1 MQYDEHGQPV
11 QMVPVVRTPAG
22 GLAAVLPITPG
33 QAPIPTAEP
42 ASQKIPPGALVQYYS
57 DLASGVIAPED
68 MRIED
73 LQFRVQIDP
82 TGQILSQTDPIMLI
96 SRYQFVLRGIIGFRL
111 DPLMGGAAAGLV
123 NFNVNETGR
132 NFTVFKRPVSMA
144 SILQGGQT
152 EVRWD
157 GVYITVPG
165 TELETIWTV
174 DQNRWAGLVGTT
186 KEFGVQLVGDYVAC
200 APREP
205 Q

>member
-1 MQYDEHGQPV
+1 MPYDAHGQPT
-11 QMVPVVRTPAG
+11 QLVPVVRTPQ
-22 GLAAVLPITPG
+22 GLAVAMPVPG
-33 QAPIPTAEP
+33 KAPIPTEEP
-42 ASQKIPPGALVQYYS
+42 ESQKIPPGALVRYYS

-82 TGQILSQTDPIMLI
+82 TGQILSETDPIMLI
-96 SRYQFVLRGIIGFRL
+96 ARYQFVLRGITGFRL
-111 DPLMGGAAAGLV
+111 DPGIGGAAAGLV

-132 NFTVFKRPVSMA
+132 NFTVFKKPVSMA
-144 SILQGGQT
+144 SITQGGQT

-165 TELETIWTV
+165 TELEVVWTI
-174 DQNRWAGLVGTT
+174 DQARWAGLVGTT

-205 Q
+205 QE